1 MCLAWLEIECEYT
14 LQACL
19 LSLHG
24 DFITAWRNVMTRR
37 GPRGAENW
45 GVEGE
50 KTSGGG
56 GCNSRFR
63 LFPIITLPSLSVK
76 CWQSHSQP
84 LLYPIKCTIIQVVSP
99 SRLYFQHF
107 PALIMSPVP
116 HIEGIKQHMQSFN
129 MLHSNNSKSCSFYKW
144 PNSYIPQS
152 FCWTE
157 YFSVMSLR
165 AWFQAQAHV

>member
-50 KTSGGG
+50 KTSGSCVGVGG
-56 GCNSRFR
+56 VKWRRRRNATADLGS
-63 LFPIITLPSLSVK
+63 LSLSVK

-99 SRLYFQHF
+99 SKLYFQHF

-116 HIEGIKQHMQSFN
+116 HMEGIKQHMQSFN

-165 AWFQAQAHV
+165 A